1 LDVIAVLGPTRIAAD
16 ADLAD
21 ARESLGYWEARARSL
36 PLHAVRRRREAREMA
51 DRWRDRVA
59 DAERAA
65 YGAGLLGALLLLA
78 AERRLPQPVRR
89 TGRLIARRVAQ
100 AAAVLC
106 VAVLALLVTGA
117 FGLYELLAALVR
129 ALA

>member
-106 VAVLALLVTGA
+106 VAALALLVTGA
-117 FGLYELLAALVR
+117 FALYELLAAFVR
-129 ALA
+129 ALP

>member
-1 LDVIAVLGPTRIAAD
+1 VIAVLGPTRIAAD

-21 ARESLGYWEARARSL
+21 ARESLDYWEARARSL

-117 FGLYELLAALVR
+117 FALYEVLAALVR

>member
-1 LDVIAVLGPTRIAAD
+1 MNAVLGPTRIAAD

-21 ARESLGYWEARARSL
+21 ARESLDYWETRARSL

-65 YGAGLLGALLLLA
+65 YGACLLGALLLLA

-117 FGLYELLAALVR
+117 FALYELLAALVR